1 MYAIQERI
9 GASRTDTRG
18 VAKLVSVL
26 DIIQD
31 CSLLWMESEPS
42 FRDYLARN
50 NMGLFLVS
58 RQVDIR
64 RLPVYGENVTAQ
76 TSIFECRSFYGYR
89 NTILYGEDQLPCVLT
104 WSIGAFVD
112 METGKM
118 VKLPPEECDKIT
130 YDEKIDMEY
139 LDKKIV
145 LPEVPGQRLNPVAV
159 KRNDIDFYH
168 HMNNARYI
176 EVALELLKDDA
187 PINRVRIEYKAPAK
201 PGDLLH
207 PQIIEAPNSPRYVL
221 LLDAQD
227 KPFTIMEFS

>member
-1 MYAIQERI
+1 MPELLR
-9 GASRTDTRG
+9 
-18 VAKLVSVL
+18 VSEYDFVRRRPAPL
-26 DIIQD
+26 CAD
-31 CSLLWMESEPS
+31 LEYRR
-42 FRDYLARN
+42 FRR
-50 NMGLFLVS
+50 
-58 RQVDIR
+58 
-64 RLPVYGENVTAQ
+64 YGDREN
-76 TSIFECRSFYGYR
+76 
-89 NTILYGEDQLPCVLT
+89 
-104 WSIGAFVD
+104 
-112 METGKM
+112 GKT
-118 VKLPPEECDKIT
+118 PPEECDKIT

-145 LPEVPGQRLNPVAV
+145 LPEVPGQRLNAVPV